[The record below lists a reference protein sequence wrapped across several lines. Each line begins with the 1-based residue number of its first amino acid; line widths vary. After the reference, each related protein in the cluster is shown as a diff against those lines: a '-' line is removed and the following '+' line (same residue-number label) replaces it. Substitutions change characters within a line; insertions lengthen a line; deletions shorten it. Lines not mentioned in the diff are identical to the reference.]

1 MHHRSSYSGALV
13 ACGSLDGIGFCQSDY
28 RLPCYQNHSLVDPRQ
43 ATAQVIMSNLI
54 AIVHHLFVFGLIST
68 IFGVYT
74 VLKVGA
80 WQQQK
85 RFTKIL
91 NRWTV
96 ALTLGA
102 LLAGF
107 SRALWFEKPFTH
119 YANHPFF
126 WIKIASVLTILFL
139 SLLIERKINGNI
151 QENTQRQIYRLTFI
165 QMHVFPLA
173 VIGAVLMAR
182 GF

>member
-1 MHHRSSYSGALV
+1 
-13 ACGSLDGIGFCQSDY
+13 
-28 RLPCYQNHSLVDPRQ
+28 
-43 ATAQVIMSNLI
+43 MSNLI

-96 ALTLGA
+96 ALTIGA

-126 WIKIASVLTILFL
+126 WIKVASVLAILFL
-139 SLLIERKINGNI
+139 WMAVLEITNLL
-151 QENTQRQIYRLTFI
+151 TLLRLEKTFI
-165 QMHVFPLA
+165 EAVVLA
-173 VIGAVLMAR
+173 LTS
-182 GF
+182 